1 MCSPLGNATMNSL
14 MNVATFLLE
23 ITSHSHSFT
32 PSTDSSNLDAHIT
45 LHFHLATQTP
55 MILHLF
61 AAEMRNFR
69 RQNLATAIQ
78 YLAFA
83 LSARTLTTTS
93 GRKEYTVHRQRIQ
106 QRGKSGPESNGLYRL
121 SGSTPTGES
130 FRSFSFAM
138 V

>member
-1 MCSPLGNATMNSL
+1 MFAFRQRNDELFDERSHVLVGDNLALPLFYTQYRL
-14 MNVATFLLE
+14 
-23 ITSHSHSFT
+23 I
-32 PSTDSSNLDAHIT
+32 NLDAHIT

-106 QRGKSGPESNGLYRL
+106 QRGT
-121 SGSTPTGES
+121 GSYVQYIIAVDSQFYIT
-130 FRSFSFAM
+130 
-138 V
+138 